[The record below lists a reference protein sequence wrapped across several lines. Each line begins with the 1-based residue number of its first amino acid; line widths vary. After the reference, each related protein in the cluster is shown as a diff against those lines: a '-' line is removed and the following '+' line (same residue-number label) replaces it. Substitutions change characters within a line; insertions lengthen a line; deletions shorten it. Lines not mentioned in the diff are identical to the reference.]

1 MFSRDPVN
9 QPMSEGRIVLGGA
22 NDGVRNQGGIAMA
35 RKRRVAVTASERG
48 VSTAVSDLEQDMR
61 ALRRAFKAIKL
72 LSPEAR
78 RLLQAKIRI
87 VC

>member
-1 MFSRDPVN
+1 
-9 QPMSEGRIVLGGA
+9 
-22 NDGVRNQGGIAMA
+22 MA